1 MKKTKIV
8 CTISDINC
16 DVDFLK
22 DLYDRGMNVVR
33 MNTAH
38 ANDEGIHN
46 LIANV
51 RKVSKMIPI
60 LIDTKG
66 DIYPCAPIHKPCL
79 LGHLGDDI
87 EDIKRK
93 GRNFYLSYP
102 IDERKLCK
110 GFMV

>member
-66 DIYPCAPIHKPCL
+66 PEIRTTVFP
-79 LGHLGDDI
+79 
-87 EDIKRK
+87 
-93 GRNFYLSYP
+93 
-102 IDERKLCK
+102 
-110 GFMV
+110 